1 MNPKPPSLVRLNRF
15 RLRAGMQAS
24 YAEPGRSVDK
34 WHMYTDD
41 LTENAKWEE
50 DPLPPV
56 AAGT

>member
-1 MNPKPPSLVRLNRF
+1 MNRF